1 MPRWETNGVFFAPI
15 RLHSRL
21 KKSKRTV
28 GSPARTTKARLRGQR
43 ETGCPLKTEYSF
55 FRYIPVW
62 SSLRLHAMK
71 PIGAIAVSQKQM
83 PDCNRQRC

>member
-43 ETGCPLKTEYSF
+43 ETECPLKTE
-55 FRYIPVW
+55 
-62 SSLRLHAMK
+62 
-71 PIGAIAVSQKQM
+71 
-83 PDCNRQRC
+83 